1 MNDISPYMI
10 ELLRK
15 QSRNISILSIACIVG
30 FFITKKQNDKI
41 NTLTKKVEEL
51 SKKGE

>member
-1 MNDISPYMI
+1 MNTM
-10 ELLRK
+10 K
-15 QSRNISILSIACIVG
+15 ILTIVCAACVVAI
-30 FFITKKQNDKI
+30 KLQNDKI